1 MNIRGTEAPDE
12 VIHTRFLVIGSG
24 AGGLWSALHL
34 ADAGQTAVITKGAV
48 TESNTNYAQ
57 GGIAV
62 AVCSFD
68 TPSLHANDTLLAGA
82 GLCDE
87 PAVDVLTR
95 EGPERV
101 IELMQLGAEFERAGD
116 ELLCRREAAH
126 SMRRI
131 IYAHGDATGAE
142 VQRALTEHTTSH
154 PNITVRE
161 HVQAIRLLRLGD
173 AVVGADAIETTTGRR
188 LRFVADATVLAGGGF
203 AAIYRY
209 TTSPLVTTGDVQAL
223 ALRAGATLQDM
234 EFVQFHPTA
243 LATEES
249 PAPLISEAVRGE
261 GAVLL
266 NPAGERFMPAYHPL
280 AELAPRDVVARAMFA
295 EMQKFGADHCLLD
308 LSPIPRD
315 KLEHHFPHILQTLRE
330 HGINAP
336 DDPAPVRPAAHYC
349 MGGIATD
356 LWGFTG
362 LRRLYAV
369 GECACTGVH
378 GANRLASNSL
388 LEALVFGYRLSKAA
402 RDEALLD
409 RDERRSAAEAAPE
422 PVAHAPV
429 SVHARIREMMWEK
442 VGIVRDPQGLL
453 AAEAAF
459 RQMLDASLSHA
470 RPWPAPGEAVAANVV
485 LVAWVVASAASTRDE
500 SRGAHFRTDTTQPKP
515 QWRCHLLVR
524 LVAPQSLEFSLKPV
538 QVHSPALYE

>member
-1 MNIRGTEAPDE
+1 MNTRGAGAPDE
-12 VIHTRFLVIGSG
+12 IVHTRFLVIGSG

-34 ADAGQTAVITKGAV
+34 ADAGRTIVITKGAV

-68 TPSLHANDTLLAGA
+68 TPSLHASDTLMAGA

-101 IELMQLGAEFERAGD
+101 LELIRMGAEFERSGE

-126 SMRRI
+126 TMRRI
-131 IYAHGDATGAE
+131 VYAHGDATGAE
-142 VQRALTEHTTSH
+142 VQRALTQHAEAH
-154 PNITVRE
+154 PNIEVRE
-161 HVQAIRLLRLGD
+161 HVQAIRLLRAGDEIVGVD
-173 AVVGADAIETTTGRR
+173 AVEVDSGRK
-188 LRFVADATVLAGGGF
+188 LRFIADATVLAGGGF

-209 TTSPLVTTGDVQAL
+209 TTSPLVTTGDLQAL

-261 GAVLL
+261 GALLL
-266 NPAGERFMPAYHPL
+266 NPARERFMPKYHRL
-280 AELAPRDVVARAMFA
+280 AELAPRDVVARAEFA
-295 EMQKFGADHCLLD
+295 EMQKFGADHCYLD

-315 KLEHHFPHILQTLRE
+315 KLEHHFPHILEMLRE

-336 DDPAPVRPAAHYC
+336 QELAPVRPAAHYC

-402 RDEALLD
+402 RDDVPLSEAQ
-409 RDERRSAAEAAPE
+409 RQEAEAQAAEPVPEAPASFYE
-422 PVAHAPV
+422 RV
-429 SVHARIREMMWEK
+429 RELMWQK
-442 VGIVRDPQGLL
+442 VGIVRDPAEL
-453 AAEAAF
+453 AEAERDF
-459 RQMLDASLSHA
+459 RRMLDETLSRA
-470 RPWPAPGEAVAANVV
+470 RAWPQPPGAVAANVV
-485 LVAWVVASAASTRDE
+485 LVAWVVASAASMRDE
-500 SRGAHFRTDTTQPKP
+500 SRGAHYRTDAPQPKP
-515 QWRCHLLVR
+515 EWRCHLLVR
-524 LVAPQSLEFSLKPV
+524 LTGPQSIDFSLKPV
-538 QVHSPALYE
+538 QEHSPALYE

>member
-1 MNIRGTEAPDE
+1 MNSRSADRPDE

-24 AGGLWSALHL
+24 AGGLWTALNL
-34 ADAGQTAVITKGAV
+34 ADAGRTVVITKGAV
-48 TESNTNYAQ
+48 TDSNTNYAQ

-68 TPSLHANDTLLAGA
+68 TPSLHASDTLVAGA

-101 IELMQLGAEFERAGD
+101 RELLALGAEFERSGD
-116 ELLCRREAAH
+116 ELICRREAAH
-126 SMRRI
+126 TMRRI
-131 IYAHGDATGAE
+131 VFAHGDATGAE
-142 VQRALTEHTTSH
+142 VQRVLTERAASH
-154 PNITVRE
+154 ENIQVRE
-161 HVQAIRLLRLGD
+161 HVQAIRLLRMGD
-173 AVVGADAIETTTGRR
+173 AVVGADAVEVETGRR
-188 LRFVADATVLAGGGF
+188 LRFIADATVLAGGGF

-209 TTSPLVTTGDVQAL
+209 TTSPLVTTGDVQAI
-223 ALRAGATLQDM
+223 ALRAGAALQDM

-261 GAVLL
+261 GALLL
-266 NPAGERFMPAYHPL
+266 NPARERFMPKYHRL
-280 AELAPRDVVARAMFA
+280 AELAPRDIVARAEFA
-295 EMQKFGADHCLLD
+295 EMQRYKADHCYLD

-315 KLEHHFPHILQTLRE
+315 SLERNFPHILQVLHE

-336 DDPAPVRPAAHYC
+336 DELAPVRPAAHYC

-356 LWGFTG
+356 LWGSTG

-402 RDEALLD
+402 RDEALLTAD
-409 RDERRSAAEAAPE
+409 QRREAEAQPPEMVPQAP
-422 PVAHAPV
+422 A
-429 SVHARIREMMWEK
+429 SVTDQVREAMWEK
-442 VGIVRDPQGLL
+442 VGIVRAPEELEE
-453 AAEAAF
+453 AEATF
-459 RQMLDASLSHA
+459 RRMLDAALSRA
-470 RPWPAPGEAVAANVV
+470 RAWPEPAAAVSANVV
-485 LVAWVVASAASTRDE
+485 TVAWVVASAASTRDE
-500 SRGAHFRTDTTQPKP
+500 SRGAHYRTDSPEPKP
-515 QWRCHLLVR
+515 QWRCHLTVR
-524 LVAPQSLEFSLKPV
+524 LRSPRSLEFSLKPV
-538 QVHSPALYE
+538 QEHSPAMYE